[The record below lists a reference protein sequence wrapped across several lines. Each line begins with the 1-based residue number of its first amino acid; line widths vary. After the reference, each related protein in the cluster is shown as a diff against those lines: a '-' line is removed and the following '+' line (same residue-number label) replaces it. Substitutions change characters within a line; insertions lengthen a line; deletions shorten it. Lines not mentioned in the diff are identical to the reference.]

1 MNHQPALALLLLAA
15 VFALPGCKDPAAH
28 RPATDA
34 APAPAAATASP
45 IETVT
50 AVDPDLVSRL
60 SNAVYP
66 IETTASGKAALKDGA
81 YSEPV
86 AGSSGQNT
94 VRLGPQIACG
104 DLDDT
109 GTQDAAV
116 TLIADSGGSG
126 TATYLSAALDQAGSL
141 QPVPSVFIGD
151 RIIVQSLEIKD
162 RKILLRWL
170 DRSQTDPMSAPPTVE
185 AAQSYSVQQGKLVA
199 AD

>member
-1 MNHQPALALLLLAA
+1 MNHKPSLSLFFLAA
-15 VFALPGCKDPAAH
+15 VIALPGCKDPAA
-28 RPATDA
+28 RSPVTDA

-45 IETVT
+45 VGTPT

-66 IETTASGKAALKDGA
+66 IETTASGKAALKNGA

-86 AGSSGQNT
+86 ADSSGQNT
-94 VRLGPQIACG
+94 VRLGPQIAYG

-170 DRSQTDPMSAPPTVE
+170 DRSQTDPMSAPPSLETTR
-185 AAQSYSVQQGKLVA
+185 SYAVREGKLVST
-199 AD
+199 D